1 MAPRM
6 SDRLERYRE
15 MRDFRHTPEPRGKI
29 SEPKSHGELRYY
41 IQRHDATRLH
51 YDFRLELDGT
61 LKSWAVPK
69 GPSLDPAAK
78 RLAVEVEDHPL
89 EYGEFE
95 GTIPEKHYGA
105 GDVLLWDTGVWI
117 PEDDDPAAA
126 LRKGRLRFRLEGE
139 KLHGRWILTRTRKE
153 EKKPQWLLIKRDD
166 DEAQPGDG
174 EIVLEKP
181 ESVKR
186 APAPEKRARKLKRPA
201 KSSWVPEFIAPQLAT
216 LVTEP
221 PRAGDWLYEVKHDG
235 YRMLATFSGKNVRLY
250 TRTGRDWTGKLA
262 HLARALETLGLEDS
276 LLDGEIVVPGPDGRS
291 SFQALQNA
299 FEHGGDAKIVYYVF
313 DAPYLEGEDLRRL
326 PLKERKKRLESIFS
340 KHRNP
345 QVRFSEDL
353 GGDAKEVL
361 EHACRLGLEGLIG
374 KDAGSVYVSGR
385 SRSWIKLKC
394 RRRQDF
400 VIAGYTAPRGS
411 RSGFGALL
419 VGYYD
424 KARKLRYAGKVGTGF
439 DEEGLTS
446 LTRQFGK
453 LKRDD
458 PAFVDPPR
466 EKGVTWLQPK
476 LVAEVAFA
484 ERTDEGILRQASFM
498 GLRQD
503 LPAKAVHEEEAVAP
517 PASALSSRN
526 GSTKKKKNEK
536 VPNEVHGVVIT
547 HPDRVV
553 WPSVGVTKLELARY
567 CEEIG
572 DWLLPHV
579 RNRPLSLVRC
589 PDGAEGKCFFQ
600 RHLLRGSSP
609 GHLQVFKRENSDKD
623 AYIYV
628 TDLEGVIRSV
638 QNGAV
643 ELHTWGA
650 TVPDVKHPDRF
661 TIDLDP
667 GPDVPWKRVVEG
679 ARLTRT
685 LLDELKLKSFLKTT
699 GGKGLH
705 VVVPVKPALEWDE
718 VKEFTRLIAVMLT
731 RARPDL
737 FIDKMAKD
745 RRGGKIFVDYLRN
758 SETASAVAA
767 YSARARPGATV
778 STPLSWDELDSADIR
793 GKFTVRTVP
802 QRLARLRSDPWRDYA
817 DTRQSI
823 TKTMLRALSGSR

>member
-1 MAPRM
+1 M

-15 MRDFRHTPEPRGKI
+15 MRDFRQTPEPRGRV
-29 SEPKSHGELRYY
+29 SEPKSSSELRYY
-41 IQRHDATRLH
+41 IQRHDARRLH

-69 GPSLDPAAK
+69 GPSLDPAVK

-105 GDVLLWDTGVWI
+105 GDVLLWDKGRWI

-126 LRKGRLRFRLEGE
+126 LRKGRLHFRLEGE

-153 EKKPQWLLIKRDD
+153 EKQPQWLLIKRDD
-166 DEAQPGDG
+166 GEARPGADEV
-174 EIVLEKP
+174 VLEKP
-181 ESVKR
+181 ESVKKIPESKRR
-186 APAPEKRARKLKRPA
+186 AEK
-201 KSSWVPEFIAPQLAT
+201 SEVPEFIAPQLAT

-235 YRMLATFSGKNVRLY
+235 YRMLATFSGKAVRLY
-250 TRTGRDWTGKLA
+250 TRTGLDWTSKLP
-262 HLARALETLGLEDS
+262 HLAKALEKLDLDHS

-299 FEHGGDAKIVYYVF
+299 FEHGADAKIVYYVF
-313 DAPYLEGEDLRRL
+313 DAPYLQGQDLRRL
-326 PLKERKKRLESIFS
+326 PLKERKKKLEGIFS
-340 KHRNP
+340 NNQNA

-400 VIAGYTAPRGS
+400 VIGGYTPPRGS

-424 KARKLRYAGKVGTGF
+424 KAAKLRYAGKVGTGF
-439 DEEGLTS
+439 DEEGLNS
-446 LTRQFGK
+446 LTRRFAK
-453 LKRDD
+453 LKRDEA
-458 PAFVDPPR
+458 AFVDPPR

-498 GLRQD
+498 GLRED
-503 LPAKAVHEEEAVAP
+503 LPAKSVHEEQALP
-517 PASALSSRN
+517 PSSLPS
-526 GSTKKKKNEK
+526 GKQKNE
-536 VPNEVHGVVIT
+536 VLGVVIS

-567 CEEIG
+567 CEEVG
-572 DWLLPHV
+572 EWLLPQV
-579 RNRPLSLVRC
+579 KDRPLSLVRC

-600 RHLLRGSSP
+600 RHLLREGSP
-609 GHLQVFKRENSDKD
+609 GRMKVFKRERSEKSAGKNTS
-623 AYIYV
+623 YIYLS
-628 TDLEGVIRSV
+628 DLEGLIGAV
-638 QNGAV
+638 QNGAI

-650 TVPDVKHPDRF
+650 TVPDVRHPDRF

-667 GPDVPWKRVVEG
+667 GPDLPWTRVVEG
-679 ARLTRT
+679 ARLTKT

-705 VVVPVKPALEWDE
+705 LVVPLKLVPREPALEWDE

-778 STPLSWDELDSADIR
+778 STPLAWDELDTTDLRAT
-793 GKFTVRTVP
+793 FTVRSVP
-802 QRLARLRSDPWRDYA
+802 QRLARLRADPWRDYA